1 MGWSEDLE
9 RVVTAAEAPGAA
21 ERALASSELLASA
34 IDADRDAGLFARWG
48 RAAAPSDDA
57 GEPLLRRAVFE
68 ALHSR
73 AGLEAAWP
81 VGNAGLLRTY
91 GDPLA
96 AAAHGTTAEPGR
108 SPALARAL
116 GLDDARF
123 APDGDSGTLLA
134 RATDAASVLLASGGE
149 FSWYALVDGRAT
161 RTVLGPARGGARA
174 LAYAVAPT
182 PGYAPLLVALFPIT
196 DAEPVR
202 RELDEASARLRWGA
216 V

>member
-9 RVVTAAEAPGAA
+9 RVATATEAPGAA
-21 ERALASSELLASA
+21 DRALASAGLLASA

-48 RAAAPSDDA
+48 RAAPPSDDA
-57 GEPLLRRAVFE
+57 GEPLVTRVAFE
-68 ALHSR
+68 ALHTR
-73 AGLEAAWP
+73 ARLEAAWP

-91 GDPLA
+91 GGLLA
-96 AAAHGTTAEPGR
+96 DAAPGATAEPWH

-123 APDGDSGTLLA
+123 APDGGSGTPLA

-174 LAYAVAPT
+174 LAYAVAPA
-182 PGYAPLLVALFPIT
+182 PGYAPLLVALFPVT